1 MNTFDNRS
9 KVLNSNRTH
18 KQVVKKQTTIR
29 KHVVVL
35 LVLLLTAQVGFGQL
49 FSACENVTAFNKNS
63 TPDIGIV
70 ISSGEAETVWNAL
83 RLGIAAQSKGD
94 SVVIFVISK
103 AVDVFLKDTTKFE
116 IQKTGQQFV
125 SKGGDILT
133 CATCAKMRHTDNV
146 QMCTITSIFDLYE
159 IIKRSKKVVSF

>member
-1 MNTFDNRS
+1 MNKLVFS
-9 KVLNSNRTH
+9 ALLAISGLN
-18 KQVVKKQTTIR
+18 
-29 KHVVVL
+29 L
-35 LVLLLTAQVGFGQL
+35 GLAQQL
-49 FSACENVTAFNKNS
+49 FSSCENVSAFNPGR

-83 RLGIAAQSKGD
+83 RLGIAAESKGD

-103 AVDVFLKDTTKFE
+103 AVDVFMNDTSKFE
-116 IQKTGQQFV
+116 IAKTSEQFL

-146 QMCTITSIFDLYE
+146 QMCTITSVYDLYE
-159 IIKRSKKVVSF
+159 IIRRSKKVVSF